1 MVVSSEP
8 AVVPC
13 PIPTDKPAPD
23 GFPDYLPPWRPQAES
38 WWILTAA
45 PLPWQTKALPK
56 GALDNHESIRLQDFQ
71 ATYEGGPGAIQL
83 IRYHESPVG
92 PYDELIYVPGQM
104 SYKSGDSSVSGRSIT
119 RIYVSSFAPLTNGRR
134 IWNTPKHLARFE
146 FIREAP
152 SDPLSPTLVSVYP
165 SLSDSPTPE
174 FSPDPCS
181 EPVGTFTLL
190 AQNPLQPIQLS
201 ACVTRYRVLQP
212 PLSEPMG
219 TEKWI
224 TVEVEN
230 EGYIK
235 IMYPEPGLIG
245 GRYGDGIGCPD
256 IEPMSIGLW
265 CPKASVHLFTHI
277 GTPLTQNLVGPSLS
291 SPEILDLI
299 SHEPKKIK

>member
-45 PLPWQTKALPK
+45 PLPWQTKTLPK
-56 GALDNHESIRLQDFQ
+56 GALDNQETIRLQDFQ

-146 FIREAP
+146 FTREAP

-174 FSPDPCS
+174 FSPDPMFRARLVPS
-181 EPVGTFTLL
+181 RYLPSIPFNLSSFPRALL
-190 AQNPLQPIQLS
+190 D
-201 ACVTRYRVLQP
+201 TRVLQP

-230 EGYIK
+230 DGYVK

-277 GTPLTQNLVGPSLS
+277 GTPLTQNLVGSSLS
-291 SPEILDLI
+291 SPRDPRP
-299 SHEPKKIK
+299 HFA